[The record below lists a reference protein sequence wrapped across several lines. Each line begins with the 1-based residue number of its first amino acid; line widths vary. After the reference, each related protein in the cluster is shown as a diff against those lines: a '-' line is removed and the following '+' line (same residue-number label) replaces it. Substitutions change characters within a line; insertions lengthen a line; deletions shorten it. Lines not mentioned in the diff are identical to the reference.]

1 MLNSWTDAILLRSA
15 RHALRARRAEF
26 YYDLASSL
34 TDKVPLFSTLKDYEA
49 RARRRNRGDA
59 LMYLE
64 MLQATEVGSLSDALI
79 PIVSPTELILLDAIQ
94 RGGDAELAKGLFFLA
109 ETVQKIDMMQAAA
122 RKAVVYPVI
131 LLAVFSMILVGFA
144 LFAVPIVAQLFDPAL
159 WPFMGRVLYGVS
171 QYLLHYGICTFLAF
185 LSLATAFAYS
195 LPRWQGPLRRRLD
208 RFMPYGMY
216 RVYTGS
222 MLIVSLSVLLKSG
235 VSLRSAIERAMK
247 YSSPWLRWHLK
258 EILRGLSDQSAA
270 KFGTAFRTGLLTQ
283 MIEDRIED
291 AAKRRD
297 PVTAFVKIG
306 VGSIDKIVRNVEHA
320 SSKVNTTMLVMGG
333 LILGGMMLGFM
344 QTTMEIQSAIR
355 PT

>member
-1 MLNSWTDAILLRSA
+1 MLNSWIDAILLRSA
-15 RHALRARRAEF
+15 RNTLRARRADF

-34 TDKVPLFSTLKDYEA
+34 ADKVPLFSTLKDYEA

-109 ETVQKIDMMQAAA
+109 ETVEKIDMMQAAA
-122 RKAVVYPVI
+122 RKAVVYPVV
-131 LLAVFSMILVGFA
+131 LLFVFSAMLAGFA
-144 LFAVPIVAQLFDPAL
+144 LFAVPIVAQLFNPEL
-159 WPFMGRVLYGVS
+159 WPFMGRVLYSVS
-171 QYLLHYGICTFLAF
+171 QYLLHYGIYTLVGFVSIAAAF
-185 LSLATAFAYS
+185 TYS
-195 LPRWQGPLRRRLD
+195 LPRWQGPVRRRLD
-208 RFMPYGMY
+208 RYMPYGVY

-247 YSSPWLRWHLK
+247 YSSPWLRWHLR
-258 EILRGLSDQSAA
+258 EILRSLSDQSAA

-306 VGSIDKIVRNVEHA
+306 VGSIDKIVSTVEEA
-320 SSKVNTTMLVMGG
+320 SGKVNTAMLVVGG

>member
-1 MLNSWTDAILLRSA
+1 MLNSWIDAILLRSA
-15 RHALRARRAEF
+15 RNALRARRGEF

-64 MLQATEVGSLSDALI
+64 MLHATEVGSLSDALI

-94 RGGDAELAKGLFFLA
+94 RGGDAELAKGLFFLS
-109 ETVQKIDMMQAAA
+109 ETVEKIDMMQAAA
-122 RKAVVYPVI
+122 RKAVAYPMV
-131 LLAVFSMILVGFA
+131 LMAVFSMMLAGFA
-144 LFAVPIVAQLFDPAL
+144 LFAVPIVAELFDPAL
-159 WPFMGRVLYGVS
+159 WPFMGRILYSVS
-171 QYLLHYGICTFLAF
+171 QYILHYGLYTFLGFVAVMGAF
-185 LSLATAFAYS
+185 TYS
-195 LPRWQGPLRRRLD
+195 LPRWQGPTRRYLD
-208 RFMPYGMY
+208 RYMPYAMY

-222 MLIVSLSVLLKSG
+222 MLVVSLSVLLKSG

-247 YSSPWLRWHLK
+247 YSSPWMRWHLR

-283 MIEDRIED
+283 VIEDRIED

-306 VGSIDKIVRNVEHA
+306 VGSIDKIVRTVEAA
-320 SSKVNTTMLVMGG
+320 SSKVNTIMLVIGG

-344 QTTMEIQSAIR
+344 QTTMEIQTAIK
-355 PT
+355 PV